1 MVGLMKGYVVCTY
14 KSISDEKIL
23 KKYAEQAI
31 PAIQK
36 YEGKILIR
44 GGNNLNYE
52 GENSPRTVV
61 IEFPSFESAKKY
73 YNSEEYQK
81 AHSIVKGTVVRNLQ
95 IVEGV

>member
-1 MVGLMKGYVVCTY
+1 MKGYVVCTY

-23 KKYAEQAI
+23 KKYAQQAI

-36 YEGKILIR
+36 YNGKILIR

-52 GENSPRTVV
+52 GENLPRTVV
-61 IEFPSFESAKKY
+61 IEFPSFEIAKKY

-81 AHSIVKGTVVRNLQ
+81 SSLNCKRNRC
-95 IVEGV
+95 

>member
-23 KKYAEQAI
+23 KKYAQQAI

-36 YEGKILIR
+36 YNGKILIR

-61 IEFPSFESAKKY
+61 IEFPLLKLQKNIIILRNIKKLT
-73 YNSEEYQK
+73 Q
-81 AHSIVKGTVVRNLQ
+81 L
-95 IVEGV
+95 

>member
-23 KKYAEQAI
+23 KKYAQQAI

-36 YEGKILIR
+36 YNGKILIR

-52 GENSPRTVV
+52 GENLPRTVV
-61 IEFPSFESAKKY
+61 IEFPSFEIAKNIK
-73 YNSEEYQK
+73 
-81 AHSIVKGTVVRNLQ
+81 ILRNIKKLTQ
-95 IVEGV
+95 L

>member
-23 KKYAEQAI
+23 KKYAQQAI

-36 YEGKILIR
+36 YNGKILIR

-52 GENSPRTVV
+52 GENLPRTVV
-61 IEFPSFESAKKY
+61 IEFPNIEDAKNFY
-73 YNSEEYQK
+73 HSSEYQEAINAAGDTIK
-81 AHSIVKGTVVRNLQ
+81 RSYQ
-95 IVEGV
+95 IVEGI